1 MLLIRIMAYLAV
13 VSAAAILLIAILE
26 GGGDP

>member
-13 VSAAAILLIAILE
+13 FSAAGVLVTGWI
-26 GGGDP
+26 GCRKP

>member
-13 VSAAAILLIAILE
+13 FSTAGVLVTGWI
-26 GGGDP
+26 GGRKP

>member
-13 VSAAAILLIAILE
+13 FSAAGVLVIGWI
-26 GGGDP
+26 GGRKP